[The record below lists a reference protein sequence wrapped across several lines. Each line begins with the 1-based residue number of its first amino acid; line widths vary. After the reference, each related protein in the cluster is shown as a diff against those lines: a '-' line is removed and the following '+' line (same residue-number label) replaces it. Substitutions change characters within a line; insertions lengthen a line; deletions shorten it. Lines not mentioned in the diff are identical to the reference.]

1 MTEIG
6 AFEAKNTL
14 GGLLDRVERGEEIT
28 ISRRGKPVAR
38 LVPIAREVDPARA
51 RAAADALRALAVE
64 LAVGGPVTLD
74 EMKAWRDA
82 GRPST
87 LFD

>member
-38 LVPIAREVDPARA
+38 LVPVAHAIDPAKA
-51 RAAADALRALAVE
+51 RDAADTLRALAVE
-64 LAVGGPVTLD
+64 LAVGGPITLD
-74 EMKAWRDA
+74 DIKAWRDA
-82 GRPST
+82 GRP
-87 LFD
+87 